1 MRAVYRTN
9 EPTAPVGLLSE
20 TELEEIRR
28 SLAKQYR
35 NSSSQDVSRTQILR
49 LTFVEIL
56 SYPSNG
62 GRLKFH
68 AKDLFSPRVAP
79 L

>member
-28 SLAKQYR
+28 SLAK
-35 NSSSQDVSRTQILR
+35 
-49 LTFVEIL
+49 
-56 SYPSNG
+56 
-62 GRLKFH
+62 
-68 AKDLFSPRVAP
+68 
-79 L
+79 